1 MWQSFRNQ
9 YGVERFLLI
18 STDKAVNPTNVM
30 GATKRFTEMPI
41 QMLNKQGK
49 TRFVAVRFG
58 NVIGSNGSVIPLF
71 QQQLAKGGPLTVT
84 HKDIIRYFMTIPEAV
99 QLVLEAGSMAKGG
112 EIFILDMGQPVRILD
127 VAEKMIRLSGLEPY
141 QDIDIQFVG
150 LRPGEKL
157 YEELR
162 MSEEGTLST
171 QNSKIFIATITA
183 VPDEVL
189 QQSLV
194 DLKKSLRYSE

>member
-1 MWQSFRNQ
+1 MEFNPEEAVKNNIFGTKNVAELSNQ

-30 GATKRFTEMPI
+30 GTTKRFTEMLI

-71 QQQLAKGGPLTVT
+71 QQQLTKGGPLTVT

-127 VAEKMIRLSGLEPY
+127 VAEKMIRLSGWSL
-141 QDIDIQFVG
+141 I
-150 LRPGEKL
+150 
-157 YEELR
+157 
-162 MSEEGTLST
+162 
-171 QNSKIFIATITA
+171 KILIS
-183 VPDEVL
+183 
-189 QQSLV
+189 SL
-194 DLKKSLRYSE
+194 